1 MAFAPF
7 PHHYR
12 STAVAQPEGP
22 NDVRSPGLST
32 LVMDAPAEFGGPG
45 TLWSPEA
52 LMAAA
57 VADCF
62 VLTFKSVA
70 RASSL
75 PWQTLTCEAVG
86 TLERVDRATQFTA
99 FDIRARLEVPPG
111 TDAARAHRL
120 LEKAD
125 QVCLVTNS
133 LRCEVRFEGVV
144 SDAPVVAAS

>member
-1 MAFAPF
+1 MAISPF

-12 STAVAQPEGP
+12 STAVARPDGP
-22 NDVRSPGLST
+22 DEVRSPGLSS
-32 LVMDAPAEFGGPG
+32 LAMDAPAEFGGPG
-45 TLWSPEA
+45 THWSPEA

-70 RASSL
+70 QASSL

-86 TLERVDRATQFTA
+86 TLDRVERATQFTA
-99 FDIRARLEVPPG
+99 FDIQARLEVPPG
-111 TDAARAHRL
+111 ADADRAHRL
-120 LEKAD
+120 LEKAE

-133 LRCEVRFEGVV
+133 LRSEVRFEGHVV
-144 SDAPVVAAS
+144 EAPAAATS